1 MEKELEILKA
11 SLEARDVEIKKLMAT
26 ATDQITALGQA
37 NADLLK
43 TLNAQ
48 VEAGT
53 AQQARILELEQ
64 KMAASYS
71 NGGHGLGVAVSLSQM
86 AAESDEFKSVMEG
99 RAISSRLELPRAT
112 WHDGAYAAS
121 TISSGTTGAGNGG
134 VMLVADRIPG
144 IVAQPD
150 RQLTIRDLLM
160 PGQTSGQTIEY
171 VRETGF
177 TNAAN
182 FVTEGKLKPQSDLQF
197 ELKTANVRTI
207 AHWVK
212 ATRQILAD
220 VPQLRSYIDGRLRY
234 GLRFKEE
241 DAFMRGTGTGQQIE
255 GIKTVAT
262 DYETSRNLTGDTRID
277 TIRHALTQ
285 VQIAEYNATGI
296 ILHPN
301 DWEKI
306 ELTKTTEGA
315 YLFANPQGLASPTL
329 WGRPVVST
337 QAQTEGEFTVGA
349 FRMASQIFDRED
361 ITVELATQHAD
372 DFTSNLVTI
381 LAEER
386 TTLVHFRPEAI
397 VDGAFPQA

>member
-1 MEKELEILKA
+1 VEKEIEALKA
-11 SLEARDVEIKKLMAT
+11 SLEARDVKIKELMAT

-37 NADLLK
+37 NAELLK

-64 KMAASYS
+64 KMAASYA
-71 NGGHGLGVAVSLSQM
+71 NGGAGLGVSVSLSN
-86 AAESDEFKSVMEG
+86 AAIESDDFKAVMAGKAVSG
-99 RAISSRLELPRAT
+99 RVSLKGN
-112 WHDGAYAAS
+112 WNDGMQAAD
-121 TISSGTTGAGNGG
+121 TIGSGTTGSGNGG

-150 RQLTIRDLLM
+150 RTMTIRDLLM
-160 PGQTSGQTIEY
+160 PGQTSAQAIEY

-177 TNAAN
+177 TNAAA
-182 FVTEGKLKPQSDLQF
+182 FVTEGGQKPQSALTF
-197 ELKTANVRTI
+197 ELKDTAVRTI

-212 ATRQILAD
+212 ATRQILSD
-220 VPQLRSYIDGRLRY
+220 VPMLRSYIDGRLRY
-234 GLRFKEE
+234 GLRFREE
-241 DAFMRGTGTGQQIE
+241 TAFMRGTGTGQEIE

-262 DYETSRNLTGDTRID
+262 DYETSRNKTGDTKID
-277 TIRHALTQ
+277 VIRHAMTQ
-285 VQIAEYNATGI
+285 VTIAEYYATGI

-301 DWEKI
+301 DWEAI

-315 YLFANPQGLASPTL
+315 YIFANPQSLAAPTL
-329 WGRPVVST
+329 WGRPVVQT

-361 ITVELATQHAD
+361 VTVELATQHAD
-372 DFTSNLVTI
+372 DFTKNLVTI

-386 TTLVHFRPEAI
+386 TALAHYRPEAI
-397 VDGAFPQA
+397 VDGAFPA